1 MGSQGIKETQKADH
15 PDGGPPFA
23 LTTQF
28 AAPVLDTPVR
38 TVRIQPVWS
47 KAGQIRCRAPRHSGI
62 QIPKNQ
68 KPHPLKSGLNRGV
81 TQLPL

>member
-1 MGSQGIKETQKADH
+1 MGSQGIKNTQKAD
-15 PDGGPPFA
+15 PRMAVRLLA

-47 KAGQIRCRAPRHSGI
+47 ESDQIRCSAPGHSGI